1 MLPRDA
7 TIGVRTGGMP
17 LPAMAGMGLA
27 GMALAG
33 TTVTLRRDQSL
44 FLAGDAASHVYRVM
58 AGCVRSLALMPDG
71 RRQVAE
77 FHLPGDLLGLDGREA
92 HLLSAEA
99 VGDAIL
105 LRFPRR
111 QLEAEAVRDPAA
123 ARGLYDLACR
133 SLETAQRRLMVLG
146 RKTAAERLASFL
158 LEMAERTGGDRRFD
172 LPMSRQDIADHLG
185 LTIETVSR
193 VFSQFR
199 RQGLIALPTAQR
211 VELRDR
217 EAVEAASGDCAA

>member
-1 MLPRDA
+1 
-7 TIGVRTGGMP
+7 MP

-27 GMALAG
+27 GMALVG

-105 LRFPRR
+105 LRFPAGSWRPRR
-111 QLEAEAVRDPAA
+111 CATPPPPAASMTSPAA
-123 ARGLYDLACR
+123 AWRRR
-133 SLETAQRRLMVLG
+133 S
-146 RKTAAERLASFL
+146 AA
-158 LEMAERTGGDRRFD
+158 
-172 LPMSRQDIADHLG
+172 
-185 LTIETVSR
+185 
-193 VFSQFR
+193 
-199 RQGLIALPTAQR
+199 
-211 VELRDR
+211 
-217 EAVEAASGDCAA
+217 